1 MDNENNNCKIYGSSA
16 MNIWNK
22 QSISHLS
29 PLFSLLTIS
38 PELSLPDIESLL
50 NTKYNNYNNSQS
62 SKSSPPTELE
72 IIVQGNLESMI
83 SQQCIL
89 SENLLSASQR
99 EIIKE
104 KNQKG
109 NLFLGLRDQKKQLFP
124 LKISSDGQTII
135 KNSKEVSLIEYLPS
149 LISAGAGN
157 FSIDGRDKE
166 PQYLEKMG
174 KYYSKAINDTI
185 QHSRDFKVDKIKNK
199 IKKISLGGTTSG
211 NFKRGVN

>member
-1 MDNENNNCKIYGSSA
+1 MDNDNNNCKIYGSSA

-104 KNQKG
+104 KNQQG
-109 NLFLGLRDQKKQLFP
+109 NLFLGLRDQKNQLFP

-157 FSIDGRDKE
+157 FSIDGRDKG